1 MYVIF
6 HENHIKQMLPISID
20 MQNGTRID
28 AFWQEPEFT
37 VLVGFVLLMLSR
49 IVFCWIIGCPFVLVF
64 PFFPF
69 HLANLLPILRRFTVS
84 NYSFGILIILR
95 SI

>member
-20 MQNGTRID
+20 IQNGSRID
-28 AFWQEPEFT
+28 AFLQEPEFT

-49 IVFCWIIGCPFVLVF
+49 IVFCWIIGCPFVL
-64 PFFPF
+64 F
-69 HLANLLPILRRFTVS
+69 HLANLLPILRRITVS
-84 NYSFGILIILR
+84 DYPFGILIILR